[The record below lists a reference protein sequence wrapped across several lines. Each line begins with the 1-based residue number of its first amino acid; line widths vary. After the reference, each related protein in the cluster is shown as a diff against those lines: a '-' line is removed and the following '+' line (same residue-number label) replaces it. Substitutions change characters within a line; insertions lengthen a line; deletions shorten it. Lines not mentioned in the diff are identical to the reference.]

1 MKNGIHEILEKYLTH
16 RKLIEIC
23 YSSNYRTFSSPISN
37 NLDKRING
45 KFRRTVRGEIKTK
58 RTCATQ

>member
-1 MKNGIHEILEKYLTH
+1 MKNGIHEI
-16 RKLIEIC
+16 RS
-23 YSSNYRTFSSPISN
+23 SSNYRTFNSRISN

-58 RTCATQ
+58 N